1 MLKWCFSFDYPPFQ
15 YSAALAVTGAWK
27 GTSREKLYA
36 ELGWESLNLRR
47 WSRRL
52 VLFYKIVND
61 MTPEYMRYPI
71 PQLQESTYN
80 LRRPVTIG
88 QICARTESFKSSFY
102 PNCLSEWDELD
113 PEIKFSTSVSVFKKR
128 ILSLIG
134 PTCKRVYSIFDPK
147 GLSILTQLRVGLSK
161 LNSHKFRHNFR
172 DTLNPMCPINDGIE
186 DTEHFLLLCHAYALI
201 RCDLLDSVNAI
212 LQTNGLSNLSLQE
225 MTKVLL
231 YGHERLP
238 ADANKK
244 ILLATLEYIHASER
258 FQ

>member
-1 MLKWCFSFDYPPFQ
+1 
-15 YSAALAVTGAWK
+15 
-27 GTSREKLYA
+27 
-36 ELGWESLNLRR
+36 
-47 WSRRL
+47 
-52 VLFYKIVND
+52 
-61 MTPEYMRYPI
+61 
-71 PQLQESTYN
+71 
-80 LRRPVTIG
+80 
-88 QICARTESFKSSFY
+88 
-102 PNCLSEWDELD
+102 
-113 PEIKFSTSVSVFKKR
+113 
-128 ILSLIG
+128 
-134 PTCKRVYSIFDPK
+134 
-147 GLSILTQLRVGLSK
+147 
-161 LNSHKFRHNFR
+161 
-172 DTLNPMCPINDGIE
+172 MCPINDGIE